1 MNEIE
6 TQPEIGIAEPD
17 RQAVA
22 AMLKSLLADEFVL
35 YVKTRNFHWNVMGAN
50 FSELHAFFER
60 QYAVLDEIIDDVAER
75 IRALGVVSPGSMREL
90 LAAARLKEVPAQALP
105 AETMVELLLEDHE
118 RLVRNLRKDVA
129 ACVERHHDAG
139 TSDFLTGLMEKH
151 EKAAWMLRS
160 H

>member
-1 MNEIE
+1 MNEVE

-90 LAAARLKEVPAQALP
+90 LAAARLKEVPSQALP

-129 ACVERHHDAG
+129 ACVERHNDAG